1 MERIVKIKVY
11 FLEIFVTFHWIMDI
25 IIENSKI
32 LIKIIEFEKEL
43 LGELS
48 NILLM
53 YSYVLN
59 TRTQT
64 RIGVELIMVFFKYGL
79 VSLSRLEITY
89 AYEPDIE
96 HGKSL

>member
-43 LGELS
+43 LGG
-48 NILLM
+48 
-53 YSYVLN
+53 
-59 TRTQT
+59 T
-64 RIGVELIMVFFKYGL
+64 LIAL
-79 VSLSRLEITY
+79 T
-89 AYEPDIE
+89 A
-96 HGKSL
+96 